1 MMWSKPTRQQGFV
14 LPSVF
19 LLGLVIITSGL
30 ALQAMALQ
38 GMLSEKRELK
48 RAHEADAKFSESM
61 RLALD

>member
-1 MMWSKPTRQQGFV
+1 MWSKPTRQQGFV
-14 LPSVF
+14 LPSIL

-38 GMLSEKRELK
+38 GVLSQKRELL
-48 RAHEADAKFSESM
+48 RDQQADAEFSKEM

>member
-1 MMWSKPTRQQGFV
+1 MWSKPTRQQGFV
-14 LPSVF
+14 LPSVL

-38 GMLSEKRELK
+38 GVLSQTRELQ
-48 RAHEADAKFSESM
+48 RDQQADAEFSEVM

>member
-1 MMWSKPTRQQGFV
+1 MWSKPTRQQGFV
-14 LPSVF
+14 LPSVL

-38 GMLSEKRELK
+38 GVLSQKRQLQ
-48 RAHEADAKFSESM
+48 RDQQADAEFSAVM